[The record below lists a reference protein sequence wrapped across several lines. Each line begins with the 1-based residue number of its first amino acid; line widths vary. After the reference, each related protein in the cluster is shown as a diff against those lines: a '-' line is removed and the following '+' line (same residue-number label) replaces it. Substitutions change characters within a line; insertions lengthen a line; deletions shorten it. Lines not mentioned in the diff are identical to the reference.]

1 MRALHKKKSV
11 KAIVISGI
19 SLLLVAAI
27 VVGVL
32 WYLGHRSEPV
42 KVAPVSMFMGW
53 LSNESTQS
61 GNVTADNLQKIYA
74 SDTQTVTALL
84 VQEGQTVKKGDPL
97 FRYDTTLSDIQVSHV
112 SATILHGLWIIAFL
126 KAIIKKPKK
135 KA

>member
-42 KVAPVSMFMGW
+42 KVAPVSMFMG
-53 LSNESTQS
+53 L
-61 GNVTADNLQKIYA
+61 
-74 SDTQTVTALL
+74 ALEREHA
-84 VQEGQTVKKGDPL
+84 VRQRDG
-97 FRYDTTLSDIQVSHV
+97 R
-112 SATILHGLWIIAFL
+112 
-126 KAIIKKPKK
+126 
-135 KA
+135 

>member
-42 KVAPVSMFMGW
+42 KVAPRVHVYG
-53 LSNESTQS
+53 L
-61 GNVTADNLQKIYA
+61 
-74 SDTQTVTALL
+74 ALEREHA
-84 VQEGQTVKKGDPL
+84 VRQRDG
-97 FRYDTTLSDIQVSHV
+97 R
-112 SATILHGLWIIAFL
+112 
-126 KAIIKKPKK
+126 
-135 KA
+135 

>member
-61 GNVTADNLQKIYA
+61 GNVTADNLQIGRA
-74 SDTQTVTALL
+74 SCRERV
-84 VQEGQTVKKGDPL
+84 
-97 FRYDTTLSDIQVSHV
+97 
-112 SATILHGLWIIAFL
+112 
-126 KAIIKKPKK
+126 
-135 KA
+135 

>member
-1 MRALHKKKSV
+1 M
-11 KAIVISGI
+11 ISGI

-84 VQEGQTVKKGDPL
+84 VQGGPDRQEGETRCSAMTPHSPT
-97 FRYDTTLSDIQVSHV
+97 FRSSGRRLRSRR
-112 SATILHGLWIIAFL
+112 TI
-126 KAIIKKPKK
+126 
-135 KA
+135 

>member
-11 KAIVISGI
+11 EAIVISGV
-19 SLLLVAAI
+19 SLLLAAAI

-32 WYLGHRSEPV
+32 WYLGHRSDPV

-84 VQEGQTVKKGDPL
+84 VQEGQTVK
-97 FRYDTTLSDIQVSHV
+97 
-112 SATILHGLWIIAFL
+112 
-126 KAIIKKPKK
+126 
-135 KA
+135 

>member
-42 KVAPVSMFMGW
+42 KVAPVSMFMG
-53 LSNESTQS
+53 LPVAARKSEAKRS
-61 GNVTADNLQKIYA
+61 
-74 SDTQTVTALL
+74 
-84 VQEGQTVKKGDPL
+84 
-97 FRYDTTLSDIQVSHV
+97 
-112 SATILHGLWIIAFL
+112 
-126 KAIIKKPKK
+126 
-135 KA
+135 

>member
-61 GNVTADNLQKIYA
+61 GNVTSWKTMEYRLMSFSGSIFET
-74 SDTQTVTALL
+74 SMPPTVML
-84 VQEGQTVKKGDPL
+84 P
-97 FRYDTTLSDIQVSHV
+97 F
-112 SATILHGLWIIAFL
+112 
-126 KAIIKKPKK
+126 
-135 KA
+135 